1 MAKNIMKKLTVYTI
15 FLFIS
20 ISISTCLAQNE
31 TTMQDIIEQV
41 SGRLKELEKDKR
53 LEIVNVTIDLLV
65 KDGRKSFI
73 RYLDPNFDY
82 TVIAIGDRRIDTLT
96 LTVYRPGFSDIEYV
110 SENTAEIPMVHFS
123 ILEPEPFEFVVNV
136 NKYSG
141 SNITGHFAV
150 IIYHKLQ

>member
-1 MAKNIMKKLTVYTI
+1 M
-15 FLFIS
+15 
-20 ISISTCLAQNE
+20 AQNE

-41 SGRLKELEKDKR
+41 TIKSQELEKDKN

-65 KDGRKSFI
+65 KDGHKSFI

-96 LTVYRPGFSDIEYV
+96 LAVFRPGISDMEYV
-110 SENTAEIPMVHFS
+110 SENTAEIPRVHFS

-141 SNITGHFAV
+141 NNITGHFAV
-150 IIYHKLQ
+150 LIYHKIN